1 MDRPHF
7 MGQPIGAF
15 VTTPY
20 VFCIGVANVDVIAR
34 VDTAFLLGRRVDK
47 GTSTLMRTADL
58 LEIISGMK
66 DFLTIPGGCAA
77 NTACGVAREGIE
89 THFTGMI
96 HDDVYGKIFEDGFKP
111 YGVNFH
117 PAYHPEKNTS
127 LCLTLVTQDKDRSF
141 VYSPDAASWF
151 LGEEHLLD
159 HDSSRPLIVY
169 TESNLFRMSAGTT
182 RQNMLHA
189 VVEKYQGPGTQIIL
203 NLIDTEIA
211 THHRQ
216 VILDMMDRK
225 VISFIICNRD
235 ELMALFSAATVD
247 DAFQTAKA
255 SGQKFITTLGK
266 DGAVIID
273 ENRIDHIAGTGI
285 ALEDIVDTV
294 GAGDQFSAGFVAGL
308 ARGKTLD
315 EACLDG
321 TKRAIDILGLA
332 GARPKAA

>member
-1 MDRPHF
+1 MT
-7 MGQPIGAF
+7 A
-15 VTTPY
+15 PY
-20 VFCIGVANVDVIAR
+20 VLCIGVANVDVIAR
-34 VDTAFLLGRRVDK
+34 VDTAFLLTQRVDK

-58 LEIISGMK
+58 LDVISRMK

-77 NTACGVAREGIE
+77 NTACGVAQHGIE
-89 THFTGMI
+89 THFVGMI
-96 HDDVYGKIFEDGFKP
+96 HDDIYGKIFEDGFKP
-111 YGVNFH
+111 YGVRFH
-117 PAYHPEKNTS
+117 AAYHPEKNTS

-151 LGEEHLLD
+151 LGEEHLPD
-159 HDSSRPLIVY
+159 RDPSRPLIVY

-189 VVEKYQGPGTQIIL
+189 VVEKYHGPGTQIIL

-216 VILDMMDRK
+216 AIIDMMNRK
-225 VISFIICNRD
+225 VISFIVCNRD

-247 DAFQTAKA
+247 EAFQAAQA

-266 DGAVIID
+266 DGAVIMD
-273 ENRIDHIAGTGI
+273 ENRIDHIAGSGI

-308 ARGKTLD
+308 AQGKTLD
-315 EACLDG
+315 AACLDG
-321 TKRAIDILGLA
+321 TQKAIEILGLA